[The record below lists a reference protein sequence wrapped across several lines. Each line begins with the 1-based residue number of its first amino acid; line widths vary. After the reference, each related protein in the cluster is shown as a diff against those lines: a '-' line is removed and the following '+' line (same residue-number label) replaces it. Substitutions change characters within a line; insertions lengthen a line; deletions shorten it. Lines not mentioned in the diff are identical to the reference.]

1 MRVRREL
8 VIAVARG
15 AAALGAAAVAGGL
28 VAAAVIVP
36 LPGVDAEAP
45 STVVQPA
52 ESRQLRV
59 CPGPLLSL
67 ADDAAQATA
76 ASSFGSAPIALAADP
91 ADALVEQAVIAAPDN
106 SRGDA
111 DGGPVAI
118 AAEPGS
124 VDAGMVAGAQSQDAA
139 TTSVRGFAASAC
151 AEPASESWL
160 VAGATDVGR
169 SGLVLLSNP
178 GQVASNVD
186 VRVIGEMGP
195 VEASAALGIVVPP
208 GTQRVVSLAG
218 LAPNVRSTVVHVTS
232 TGGPI
237 AAALEHSVVLGLEPA
252 GVELSTPTAPP
263 STTQV
268 IPGVVITDRR
278 GVEPVEDHAE
288 GDDHPAIRVL
298 APEADTA
305 AVIEVVDESGTS
317 VSRIDAELLAGRA
330 VDVPIGIVEPGDY
343 TVVVEADAP
352 VVAAARTTVLADG
365 EDPIVADLSWTAAT
379 APLLERATV
388 AVPQGPGA
396 VLHVANPGDEEAV
409 VEAAIGGA
417 QRELRIPA
425 GGAASVELEPD
436 ARVVLDGVD
445 GLHASVSFSGDA
457 QLSSMPV
464 APPGPLDAPV
474 RVYPQ

>member
-1 MRVRREL
+1 
-8 VIAVARG
+8 
-15 AAALGAAAVAGGL
+15 
-28 VAAAVIVP
+28 
-36 LPGVDAEAP
+36 
-45 STVVQPA
+45 
-52 ESRQLRV
+52 
-59 CPGPLLSL
+59 
-67 ADDAAQATA
+67 
-76 ASSFGSAPIALAADP
+76 
-91 ADALVEQAVIAAPDN
+91 
-106 SRGDA
+106 
-111 DGGPVAI
+111 
-118 AAEPGS
+118 
-124 VDAGMVAGAQSQDAA
+124 
-139 TTSVRGFAASAC
+139 
-151 AEPASESWL
+151 
-160 VAGATDVGR
+160 
-169 SGLVLLSNP
+169 
-178 GQVASNVD
+178 
-186 VRVIGEMGP
+186 
-195 VEASAALGIVVPP
+195 
-208 GTQRVVSLAG
+208 
-218 LAPNVRSTVVHVTS
+218 
-232 TGGPI
+232 
-237 AAALEHSVVLGLEPA
+237 
-252 GVELSTPTAPP
+252 PP

-330 VDVPIGIVEPGDY
+330 VDVPIGVVEPGDY

-352 VVAAARTTVLADG
+352 VVAAARATVLGDG
-365 EDPIVADLSWTAAT
+365 DDPIVADLSWTAAT

-457 QLSSMPV
+457 QLSSMPI